1 MVNNIEV
8 IKCDITEL
16 KVDAIV
22 NSANSSLLGGGGID
36 GVIHKKAGKQLLVEC
51 IKLKGCPVG
60 EAKITKGYGLKSKYI
75 IHTVAPKWYD
85 FRIKNK
91 EVLLE
96 NCYINSYNLAKKN
109 NIKTIA
115 FPCLGM
121 GVYQVPL
128 EIGMKISID
137 NAIKYSLDFEK
148 IFLVCFKDKE
158 FESYCE
164 YLNYKKNNNL

>member
-1 MVNNIEV
+1 
-8 IKCDITEL
+8 
-16 KVDAIV
+16 
-22 NSANSSLLGGGGID
+22 
-36 GVIHKKAGKQLLVEC
+36 
-51 IKLKGCPVG
+51 
-60 EAKITKGYGLKSKYI
+60 
-75 IHTVAPKWYD
+75 
-85 FRIKNK
+85 
-91 EVLLE
+91 
-96 NCYINSYNLAKKN
+96 
-109 NIKTIA
+109 
-115 FPCLGM
+115 M